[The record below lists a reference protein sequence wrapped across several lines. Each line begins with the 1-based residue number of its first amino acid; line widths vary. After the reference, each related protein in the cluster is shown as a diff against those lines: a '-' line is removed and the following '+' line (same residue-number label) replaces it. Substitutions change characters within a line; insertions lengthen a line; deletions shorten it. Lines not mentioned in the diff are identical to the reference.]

1 MLTPRFPFT
10 AVVGQSSFKLALI
23 LAAINPAIGGVLVS
37 GPRGSAK
44 STLARALTDILPV
57 VSSQPDNSSVGNS
70 SSHNTSAHNFV
81 TLPLGTTED
90 MLLGTLNLK
99 KVLEEQVAEF
109 QPGILARADQGV
121 LYVDEVNLLQDSLV
135 DVLLDVAT
143 SGVNVVER
151 DGISHRHASRF
162 ILLGTMNPEEGD
174 IRPQLLDRFGLMV
187 ELSSHLSIE
196 ERVRVVKLRQ
206 CFDDDPH
213 AFCRDYE
220 TSQSQLM
227 QDILTAQQRLAHIHC
242 SDDLRIVIA
251 EKSVAANVDGL
262 RADIVWYKAAL
273 THAAWLGYDE
283 IKEDNVLAVEEL
295 VLAHRRKT
303 SPPSSPSSSSPPP
316 NKQPPFTRPPLSRP
330 PERDASN
337 SSHSST
343 GVNDKNE
350 SSKTQSDWGAMEP
363 EHQKCAEASPRIQLT
378 PSHNAKLNNKPCAF
392 LSDRISLNRK
402 NGGFKGAANV
412 SKHVGMAVD
421 WFATFVRHRGQFPL
435 THLIRK
441 KVKLSQY
448 VLHIVVLDTSAS
460 TLKNRLFAQAKSLIL
475 TIAQQAYIT
484 REQLTIFGFGNNRV
498 ELLLSHVR
506 APKDIRQF
514 LDELPAAGG
523 TPLRDALQT
532 VASYQRQQ
540 IKKTP
545 GVQTCIYVI
554 TDGRT
559 QQTYNDIALA
569 GDMVVIDME
578 PAGVKCGKARDI
590 ASTFGADYIPLFA

>member
-1 MLTPRFPFT
+1 MPTLRFPFT

-23 LAAINPAIGGVLVS
+23 LAAINPSIGGVLVS

-44 STLARALTDILPV
+44 STLARALTDILPASLSPSSH
-57 VSSQPDNSSVGNS
+57 VSSQRLPSQP
-70 SSHNTSAHNFV
+70 HNFV
-81 TLPLGTTED
+81 TLPLGATED

-99 KVLEEQVAEF
+99 KVLEDQVAEF

-151 DGISHRHASRF
+151 DGISHSHASRF

-196 ERVRVVKLRQ
+196 ERMRVVKLRQ

-213 AFCRDYE
+213 AFCCDYDA
-220 TSQSQLM
+220 SQAQLK
-227 QDILTAQQRLAHIHC
+227 QRILTAQQQLAHIHC
-242 SDDLRIVIA
+242 SDDLRIIIA

-273 THAAWLGYDE
+273 AHAAWLGYDE
-283 IKEDNVLAVEEL
+283 IKEDNMLAVEEL

-303 SPPSSPSSSSPPP
+303 SPPSSPPPPP
-316 NKQPPFTRPPLSRP
+316 NKQPPFARPPSSRP
-330 PERDASN
+330 PEGQELGNDPLKKSNDADN
-337 SSHSST
+337 
-343 GVNDKNE
+343 
-350 SSKTQSDWGAMEP
+350 DWGSMEP
-363 EHQKCAEASPRIQLT
+363 EHQKCAEVSPRTALT
-378 PSHNAKLNNKPCAF
+378 LPHDVKSNTDKPYAF
-392 LSDRISLNRK
+392 LSGRISSNRK
-402 NGGFKGAANV
+402 KGGFQGTTTA
-412 SKHVGMAVD
+412 SKHVNTAVD
-421 WFATFVRHRGQFPL
+421 WFATLVRHRGKFPL
-435 THLIRK
+435 TQLIRK
-441 KVKLSQY
+441 KAKSSEH

-460 TLKNRLFAQAKSLIL
+460 TLKNRLFAQAKSFIL
-475 TIAQQAYIT
+475 SIAQQAYLT

-498 ELLLSHVR
+498 ELLLSKAR

-514 LDELPAAGG
+514 LDGIPAAGG

-540 IKKTP
+540 MKKIP
-545 GVQTCIYVI
+545 GVQTRIYLI

-569 GDMVVIDME
+569 GDIVVIDME

-590 ASTFGADYIPLFA
+590 ASTFAAHYIPLFA